1 MMKSLLASLAVGLPL
16 FAAAESGPYWL
27 PLSLSGSSGLHL
39 LSLPGEVYRLAAFA
53 DLRDLRVH
61 DANGEAMPFAFRPVA
76 APVAQLIDLPL
87 YALPAEREGSGDSQ
101 LSLRSSSDGSI
112 HLELARNAP
121 AGSAAVS
128 QYLLDRGAEPR
139 LPLNALQLDWQGSDA
154 NLLLTLQLEQS
165 DDLQSWQPL
174 AGPVTLAQLTNGQQ
188 QLRQGRVA
196 INPPQARYLRLAL
209 QTPLPPG
216 LRLTRAQGEYPSQA
230 SPALTA
236 LTPVAARRIKDGG
249 FEFDLGGAYPL
260 RSLQFSY
267 AGPRLLLPATLLS
280 RPHGNV
286 PWQRHS
292 SQVIYKLNVPMPS
305 VNVDSSDRF
314 WKLLPDPR
322 VAAPVASALRLQ
334 AWYQPASIVFL
345 AQGQAPY
352 HLVFGE
358 SFAERGDLAYATL
371 MPPVAAATLSTASSA
386 GPVQAQASSLL
397 PALGPES
404 WRKLGLWLILLVG
417 VGLMGAMAWRLLSQ
431 PK

>member
-1 MMKSLLASLAVGLPL
+1 MMKSLLGGLAVALPL
-16 FAAAESGPYWL
+16 FAAAESGPHWL
-27 PLSLSGSSGLHL
+27 PLSVSGSSGLHL
-39 LSLPGEVYRLAAFA
+39 LSLPGDVYRLAAFA

-61 DANGEAMPFAFRPVA
+61 DANGEAMPFAFRPTP
-76 APVAQLIDLPL
+76 APVAQLIELPL
-87 YALPAEREGSGDSQ
+87 YALPAEHEGGGDSQ
-101 LSLRSSSDGSI
+101 LSLRSGSDGSI
-112 HLELARNAP
+112 RLQLARNAP
-121 AGSAAVS
+121 AGAAAVS

-139 LPLNALQLDWQGSDA
+139 VPLNALQLDWRGSDA

-188 QLRQGRVA
+188 QLRQGRMA

-216 LRLTRAQGEYPSQA
+216 LRLMRAQGEYPSQA
-230 SPALTA
+230 SPALTG

-267 AGPRLLLPATLLS
+267 SGPRLLLPATLLS
-280 RPHGNV
+280 RSRSNV

-292 SQVIYKLNVPMPS
+292 SQVIYKLNVPMPAVS
-305 VNVDSSDRF
+305 VASSDRF

-352 HLVFGE
+352 HLVFGD

-371 MPPVAAATLSTASSA
+371 VPPVAESTLGSASRA
-386 GPVQAQASSLL
+386 GPVQKQASSLL
-397 PALGPES
+397 PTLGPER

-417 VGLMGAMAWRLLSQ
+417 VGLMGGMAWRLLRQ
-431 PK
+431 PE

>member
-1 MMKSLLASLAVGLPL
+1 MMKSLLGGLAVGLPL
-16 FAAAESGPYWL
+16 LAAAESGPHWM
-27 PLSLSGSSGLHL
+27 PLSVSGNSGLHL

-61 DANGEAMPFAFRPVA
+61 DANAEAMPFAFRPVP
-76 APVAQLIDLPL
+76 APVAQFIELPL
-87 YALPAEREGSGDSQ
+87 YALPAGSEAGGGTQ
-101 LSLRSSSDGSI
+101 LSLRSSRDGSI
-112 HLELARNAP
+112 NLELARNAP
-121 AGSAAVS
+121 AAAAAVS

-139 LPLNALQLDWQGSDA
+139 LPLNALQLDWQGCDA

-165 DDLQSWQPL
+165 NDLQSWQPL
-174 AGPVTLAQLTNGQQ
+174 AGPVTLAQLANGQQ
-188 QLRQGRVA
+188 QLRQGRMA

-216 LRLTRAQGEYPSQA
+216 LRLTRAQGEHPSQA
-230 SPALTA
+230 APVLTA
-236 LTPVAARRIKDGG
+236 LTSVAARRLKDGG

-267 AGPRLLLPATLLS
+267 AGPRLLLPATLFS
-280 RPHGNV
+280 RPNGNL

-305 VNVDSSDRF
+305 VSVASSDRF

-334 AWYQPASIVFL
+334 AWHQPASIVFL

-352 HLVFGE
+352 RLVFGDG
-358 SFAERGDLAYATL
+358 FAERGDLAYATL
-371 MPPVAAATLSTASSA
+371 VPPAAEVTLGSASSA
-386 GPVQAQASSLL
+386 GPVQAQPSSLL
-397 PALGPES
+397 PALGPER
-404 WRKLGLWLILLVG
+404 WRKLGLWLILLAG
-417 VGLMGAMAWRLLSQ
+417 VGLMGGMTWRLLRQ